1 MRRQT
6 LFSTVH
12 TYSLL
17 MNLKN
22 FVCNIGEDAELLMS
36 LYDPDQSEFIR
47 FALHFTLNST
57 FKYQAELFV
66 ILGSLNSC
74 QKVVSVPVVVH
85 PAASVR
91 WA

>member
-1 MRRQT
+1 MFLQTRLQNLEMRRQT

-47 FALHFTLNST
+47 FAPRLS
-57 FKYQAELFV
+57 FKVTIKASSPVLV
-66 ILGSLNSC
+66 SAGSGGADAIPTS
-74 QKVVSVPVVVH
+74 
-85 PAASVR
+85 
-91 WA
+91 

>member
-1 MRRQT
+1 MRLQNLEMRRQS

-12 TYSLL
+12 TYSLF

-47 FALHFTLNST
+47 WGRRLTLT
-57 FKYQAELFV
+57 
-66 ILGSLNSC
+66 
-74 QKVVSVPVVVH
+74 PD
-85 PAASVR
+85 P
-91 WA
+91 

>member
-1 MRRQT
+1 MRLQNLEMRRQS

-12 TYSLL
+12 TYSLF

-47 FALHFTLNST
+47 C
-57 FKYQAELFV
+57 
-66 ILGSLNSC
+66 GR
-74 QKVVSVPVVVH
+74 
-85 PAASVR
+85 PAARGPASSSQSLI
-91 WA
+91 